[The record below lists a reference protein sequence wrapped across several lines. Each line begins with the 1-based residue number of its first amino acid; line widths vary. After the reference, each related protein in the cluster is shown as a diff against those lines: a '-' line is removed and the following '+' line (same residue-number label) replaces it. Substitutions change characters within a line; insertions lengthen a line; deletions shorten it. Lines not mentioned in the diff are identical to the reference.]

1 MAEPVQYASLLN
13 PAPPVPPPLAKLLSD
28 VLSPAVTV
36 SALLL
41 VVSLHGSATIWQGLA
56 WGLISVCFVTAIP
69 YGFVA
74 HGVRQRR
81 YSDIHVGVRGQRPV
95 ILVLAIC
102 SLVLG
107 LAALFVFHGPRD
119 VVALV
124 VAMGIGLMAALA
136 ITLVWKVSVH
146 AAVMAG
152 AATVLT
158 LVFGPPMA
166 LTVVFVLAV
175 AWARVA
181 KGDHT
186 LAQVLVGAL
195 VGGAVAYLTFPP
207 LR

>member
-1 MAEPVQYASLLN
+1 
-13 PAPPVPPPLAKLLSD
+13 
-28 VLSPAVTV
+28 
-36 SALLL
+36 
-41 VVSLHGSATIWQGLA
+41 
-56 WGLISVCFVTAIP
+56 
-69 YGFVA
+69 
-74 HGVRQRR
+74 
-81 YSDIHVGVRGQRPV
+81 
-95 ILVLAIC
+95 
-102 SLVLG
+102 
-107 LAALFVFHGPRD
+107 
-119 VVALV
+119 
-124 VAMGIGLMAALA
+124 MGIGLMAALA